1 VELIEG
7 LSLKI
12 IIVSQKY
19 CRGWVNELGIEYLYR
34 GTKIAI
40 K

>member
-19 CRGWVNELGIEYLYR
+19 CRVWVNELGIECLYLD
-34 GTKIAI
+34 TKRAI